1 MQHMTSQIHKR
12 YLSKKRKVPHK
23 KHERLWKAI
32 IETDITTNK
41 MGRCEPAKPASGQD
55 PCSCDHGNGIR
66 IA

>member
-1 MQHMTSQIHKR
+1 MQHIHHK
-12 YLSKKRKVPHK
+12 YIIDFYRKMVPHEI
-23 KHERLWKAI
+23 HERPWKAI

-55 PCSCDHGNGIR
+55 PSSCEHGNGIR